1 MGSGPGV
8 AQGDPGVRDRRPRRR
23 PDRHQGS
30 PVRESSHRPPAQ
42 RCDSARGFSGL
53 PTRAAVRSRLPGL
66 SSIPG
71 PPQNVTRTL
80 GPTASR
86 SKGVCSCLA
95 GFLLQAHP
103 AQELWGCWGEVVP
116 HLWPSKVAFPEKMRA
131 ALGRFHLNS
140 NLIGIYL

>member
-1 MGSGPGV
+1 MLET
-8 AQGDPGVRDRRPRRR
+8 GDLVDAPTD
-23 PDRHQGS
+23 
-30 PVRESSHRPPAQ
+30 
-42 RCDSARGFSGL
+42 
-53 PTRAAVRSRLPGL
+53 TRAARCVRAATVLPLSGVILLVGFQDCLRGL
-66 SSIPG
+66 PSGADSPAFPPSQA

-95 GFLLQAHP
+95 GFPLQAHP